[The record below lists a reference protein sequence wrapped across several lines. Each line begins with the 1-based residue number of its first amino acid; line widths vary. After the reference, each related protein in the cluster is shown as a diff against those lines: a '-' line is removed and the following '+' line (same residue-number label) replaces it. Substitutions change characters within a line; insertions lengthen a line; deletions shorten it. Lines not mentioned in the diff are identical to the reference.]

1 MQKPLFQRFL
11 ILITVFLGIWLALRY
26 LFPLAM
32 PFLLGAGLA
41 FAAEPLVRLS
51 QKYARLPR
59 SISAGIGVTVTLL
72 LTVALVI
79 FLAALLVRELSL
91 LAGIVPDLGET
102 VRQGLALLESWLL
115 GLINRTPDGIKGIL
129 TQSVSGLF
137 SGGSAFLDRAS
148 RWVLNLASAVLVR
161 LPDSALGLGTCI
173 LASYMISAKFPS
185 IRSWFS
191 RIIPQTWKDRYLPTL
206 VGLKNALLGWLRAQ
220 AKLACVTFLIVTA
233 GFLILK
239 INYAP
244 LWAFIL
250 ALVDAVPL
258 LGTGIVLIPWSLVSL
273 LQGNHVRS
281 LGLLLLYAAAA
292 LTRSALEPKLV
303 GKQLGL
309 DPLLTLAALY
319 TGYRLWGIGGMILSP
334 LIAVTAV
341 QLTERKL

>member
-1 MQKPLFQRFL
+1 MQTPLFRRIFTL
-11 ILITVFLGIWLALRY
+11 IAGFLGIWLGVRY
-26 LFPLAM
+26 LLPLIT

-41 FAAEPLVRLS
+41 LAAEPLVLLCRKQLH
-51 QKYARLPR
+51 LPR
-59 SISAGIGVTVTLL
+59 GVSAGIGVTVILL
-72 LTVALVI
+72 LTIALLI

-102 VRQGLALLESWLL
+102 ARQGLALLESWLL
-115 GLINRTPDGIKGIL
+115 GLINRTPDGIRGIL
-129 TQSVSGLF
+129 TRSVSGLF
-137 SGGSAFLDRAS
+137 SGGNAFLDQAS

-173 LASYMISAKFPS
+173 LASYMISAKLPA
-185 IRSWFS
+185 IRRWFAG
-191 RIIPQTWKDRYLPTL
+191 IIPQSWKERYLPTL

-220 AKLACVTFLIVTA
+220 AKLACVTFLLATA
-233 GFLILK
+233 GLLLLK
-239 INYAP
+239 IPYAP
-244 LWAFIL
+244 LWALIL

-258 LGTGIVLIPWSLVSL
+258 LGTGTVLIPWSLVCL

-281 LGLLLLYAAAA
+281 VGLLLLYGTAA

-341 QLTERKL
+341 QLTETKL